1 MAKQRPKN
9 DRFSKKTAIKSNILS
24 EPTKHIAVI
33 RLSAMGDV
41 AMTVPVI
48 LAFVKQHPNVKVTV
62 VSRVFFKPIFYNIPN
77 VNFFTVHVHHKHKG
91 LLGLF
96 RLYKDLKAIGITEI
110 VDLHNVLRSKVVRT
124 LFALNGKKI
133 AYTDKGRTEKKAL
146 TQLKDKEF
154 KPLKTMFERHVET
167 FQKLG
172 YSLHFNSPTFLAKE
186 EIPDKILDLIGEKK
200 QKWIGVAPFAHY
212 NSKTYPLDLMRN
224 VVEELSQNPNLRLL
238 LIGGGKREKEKLN
251 TMALGLTNVYNLAGI
266 ISFEKELQLI
276 SNLDVMVSMDSGN
289 AHLAA
294 MYGVKTI
301 TLWGATH
308 PYAGFAPFN
317 QPFENCLVSDREKY
331 PLLPTS
337 VYGNKKVAGYEDVM
351 RTITPDSI
359 ISLIEKNLK

>member
-1 MAKQRPKN
+1 M
-9 DRFSKKTAIKSNILS
+9 S
-24 EPTKHIAVI
+24 EPTKHIAII

-48 LAFVKQHPNVKVTV
+48 MAFVKQHPDVKVTV
-62 VSRVFFKPIFYNIPN
+62 VSRVFFKPIFYDIPN
-77 VNFFTVHVHHKHKG
+77 IDFYTAHVHHRHKG

-96 RLYKDLKAIGITEI
+96 RLYKDLKSIGVTEI
-110 VDLHNVLRSKVVRT
+110 ADLHNVLRSKIVRT
-124 LFALNGKKI
+124 LFALSGKKT
-133 AYTDKGRTEKKAL
+133 AYTDKGRAEKKAL
-146 TQLKDKEF
+146 TQLKDKQF
-154 KPLKTMFERHVET
+154 QPLKTMFERHAET

-172 YSLHFNSPTFLAKE
+172 YAINLNHPTFLEKE
-186 EIPDKILDLIGEKK
+186 EIPEKILDLIGEKK
-200 QKWIGVAPFAHY
+200 QQWIGIAPFAHY
-212 NSKTYPLDLMRN
+212 NSKTYPLDSMQN
-224 VVEELSQNPNLRLL
+224 VVEQLSQDATVKVLL
-238 LIGGGKREKEKLN
+238 LGGGKREKEKLN
-251 TMALGLTNVYNLAGI
+251 TMAFGLANVYNLAGF

-294 MYGVKTI
+294 MYGVQTI

-337 VYGNKKVAGYEDVM
+337 VYGNKIVAGYEDVM
-351 RTITPDSI
+351 RTIKPESI
-359 ISLIEKNLK
+359 VSLINKNLKSAI

>member
-1 MAKQRPKN
+1 M
-9 DRFSKKTAIKSNILS
+9 S
-24 EPTKHIAVI
+24 EPIKHIAVI

-48 LAFVKQHPNVKVTV
+48 LAFVKQHPDVKVTV

-77 VNFFTVHVHHKHKG
+77 VDFFTAHVRHRHKG

-96 RLYKDLKAIGITEI
+96 RLYKDLKSIGVTEI
-110 VDLHNVLRSKVVRT
+110 VDLHNVLRSKVIRT
-124 LFALNGKKI
+124 LFTLSGKKV
-133 AYTDKGRTEKKAL
+133 AFTDKGRSEKKAL
-146 TQLKDKEF
+146 TQLKDKQF
-154 KPLKTMFERHVET
+154 QPLKTMFERHAET

-172 YSLHFNSPTFLAKE
+172 YAINLNNPSFLIKE
-186 EIPDKILDLIGEKK
+186 EIPEKIIDLIGEK
-200 QKWIGVAPFAHY
+200 QQQWIGIAPFAHY
-212 NSKTYPLDLMRN
+212 SSKTYPQDLMRN
-224 VVEELSQNPNLRLL
+224 VVEQLSQNTNSKILL
-238 LIGGGKREKEKLN
+238 FGGGKREKEKLN
-251 TMALGLTNVYNLAGI
+251 QMAFGLTNVYNLAGM

-276 SNLDVMVSMDSGN
+276 SNIDIMVSMDSGN

-301 TLWGATH
+301 TIWGATH
-308 PYAGFAPFN
+308 PFAGFAPFN

-351 RTITPDSI
+351 RTITPESI
-359 ISLIEKNLK
+359 VSLINKNLK